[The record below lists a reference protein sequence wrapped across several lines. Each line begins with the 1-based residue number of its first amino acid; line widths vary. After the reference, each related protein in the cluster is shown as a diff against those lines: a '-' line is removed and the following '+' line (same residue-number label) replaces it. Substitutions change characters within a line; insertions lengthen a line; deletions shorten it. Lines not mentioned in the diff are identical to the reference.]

1 MRRDEPE
8 VVNDRVEEDP
18 VMIEA
23 ITNIQMAIGKIAR
36 IWEVTRSHDLAEAQ
50 ADLEQALR
58 FLTRPEEPE

>member
-1 MRRDEPE
+1 MTYEEPE

-23 ITNIQMAIGKIAR
+23 ILNIQMAVGKIAR
-36 IWEVTRSHDLAEAQ
+36 IWEVTRSHDLADAQ

-58 FLTRPEEPE
+58 FLRGQEEPE